1 MKSSELKQLI
11 KEEIISILSEDI
23 KYKSF
28 EKGEKVKSGDFEG
41 EIVGNEASPGVLLY
55 KIKDSDGK
63 IKSFKSTEIDKI
75 DDLSEDNSELTVEPG
90 KYKLSWTDDDESGV
104 DKEEVEVT
112 QDMIDDAKKHNA
124 NDYWFWKVLAS
135 KYSHS
140 SSQSIRIR
148 TAEKID

>member
-11 KEEIISILSEDI
+11 KEEIVSI
-23 KYKSF
+23 
-28 EKGEKVKSGDFEG
+28 
-41 EIVGNEASPGVLLY
+41 
-55 KIKDSDGK
+55 
-63 IKSFKSTEIDKI
+63 
-75 DDLSEDNSELTVEPG
+75 LSEDNSELTVEPG

-124 NDYWFWKVLAS
+124 NDYWFWKALAS